1 MKARLY
7 LTQRLSVVVQRDE
20 GKLVPDPEAFCGGP
34 ES

>member
-20 GKLVPDPEAFCGGP
+20 DKVVPDSEAFCSDGLR
-34 ES
+34 